1 MWDSGRLENLRRMFE
16 AQLRRQLTPEEFRL
30 LSLTEPLN
38 DPKPGATRESELPK
52 VPKKATAS

>member
-1 MWDSGRLENLRRMFE
+1 MSDSGRIETLRRMFE

-38 DPKPGATRESELPK
+38 KLKVDSTPEAELPK
-52 VPKKATAS
+52 VPKKAAVS

>member
-38 DPKPGATRESELPK
+38 DPKLGDTPEAELPK
-52 VPKKATAS
+52 EPKKAAAS

>member
-16 AQLRRQLTPEEFRL
+16 AQLRRPLTPEEVRF

-38 DPKPGATRESELPK
+38 EPKLGGTPEAELPK
-52 VPKKATAS
+52 APNKATAS